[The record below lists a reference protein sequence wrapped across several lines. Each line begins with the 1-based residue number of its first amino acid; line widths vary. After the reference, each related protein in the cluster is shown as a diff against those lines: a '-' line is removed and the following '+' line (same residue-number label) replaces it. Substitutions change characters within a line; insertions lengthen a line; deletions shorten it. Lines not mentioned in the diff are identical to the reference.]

1 MIPKTNV
8 VSAML
13 ILGLSASMSVAGN
26 PSGLTRQDC
35 RQIFPGTNSSEA
47 VRTLGSGVQWTEA
60 WERGSWGPAE
70 EFRGYILL
78 KSLQHEGKTIT
89 VLLGVT
95 NTDVISSAKIKG
107 NGGAE
112 EEFLS
117 QFHGKSVRQNF
128 ALARTPEDLLSV
140 PAKIRMMQGNLSL
153 SESLVQAVNDI
164 ALAAVNVMK

>member
-1 MIPKTNV
+1 
-8 VSAML
+8 ML
-13 ILGLSASMSVAGN
+13 KSKHVLSVMLMLGLSASLSAAEN
-26 PSGLTRQDC
+26 PSRLTRQDC
-35 RQIFPGTNSSEA
+35 RQVFPGANSSEA
-47 VRTLGSGVQWTEA
+47 IRTLDSGVQWTEA
-60 WERGSWGPAE
+60 WEQGSWGPAE
-70 EFRGYILL
+70 EFRGYIFL

-95 NTDVISSAKIKG
+95 NTGVISSAKIKG
-107 NGGAE
+107 IGGAA

-140 PAKIRMMQGNLSL
+140 PAQIRMMQGNLSL

-164 ALAAVNVMK
+164 AVAAVNVMK